1 MVGLAQGAFEKALPY
16 AYERKQ
22 FGQAIGDFQGM
33 QFQFADVAT
42 EIEAARLLTY
52 NAARL
57 KVGHRTTSGTASER
71 AMLIRTGGGPT
82 FPCSSCSGKVS
93 GACL

>member
-1 MVGLAQGAFEKALPY
+1 MVGLAQGAFDKALPY

-22 FGQAIGDFQGM
+22 FGQSVGDFQGM

-57 KVGHRTTSGTASER
+57 KVSQT
-71 AMLIRTGGGPT
+71 I
-82 FPCSSCSGKVS
+82 
-93 GACL
+93 